1 MNIIPAGHAGIV
13 VFNVF
18 PVRPDNQQ
26 ALVDCIRGGGDVSG
40 IPGLLGMRL
49 LRSLDGTQ
57 VINHM
62 HWASE
67 AAFRT
72 ATAGDPRIGA
82 TMSRVHDLVEGTGPY
97 RYEVAAVLK

>member
-1 MNIIPAGHAGIV
+1 MNIIPAGGAGIV

-26 ALVDCIRGGGDVSG
+26 ALVDRIRGAGDVSD

-49 LRSLDGTQ
+49 LRGLDGTQ

-62 HWASE
+62 RWESR
-67 AAFRT
+67 AAFET
-72 ATAGDPRIGA
+72 ANGGDPRIA
-82 TMSRVHDLVEGTGPY
+82 TAMKRVHELIEGTGPY